1 MDSAAQG
8 RLRMSIRRT
17 GLALATLLVLAIVAP
32 AGAQITETSVRLT
45 WTAPGDD
52 SLSGTATEYDLR
64 WSTSVI
70 DAQNFAA
77 ATRVTGVSAPQSV
90 GSAEIFTVNGLS
102 PSTQY
107 WFAIKTGDE
116 RGNWSGVSNI
126 VSGTTLVSTDAER
139 PAPLA
144 VSVSGTTSNSVT
156 LAWAAVGDDSLT
168 GTATAYDIRWSTATI
183 NDVNWASATTV
194 TGEPAP
200 GAPGTSQNFVVTG
213 LDRNVDLYFAIQVR
227 DEANH
232 WSALSNVPRVD
243 RILDTAPPSA
253 PAGVQASL
261 QSSDPSLDVHVQ
273 WSNNSEADLA
283 GYHLYRAYSQSG
295 PFTRVNGSL
304 LVTNQYNDAGLPDS
318 AAVWYQVS
326 AVDAASNESA
336 RSTAFRVWLTGG
348 ETVAWKLQPAYPN
361 PSPLGAS
368 VSLPLEVPASGP
380 FEGRVEVL
388 NSAGERVRLIELS
401 GLSPGLTQVTWDGRN
416 GAGRAT
422 VPGVYRAWLVVG
434 SNKQFVKLVRTP

>member
-1 MDSAAQG
+1 
-8 RLRMSIRRT
+8 MSIRRIA
-17 GLALATLLVLAIVAP
+17 LALATLLMSAIVAP
-32 AGAQITETSVRLT
+32 VGAQITETSVRLS

-64 WSTSVI
+64 WSTSAI
-70 DAQNFAA
+70 DAQNFAS
-77 ATRVTGVSAPQSV
+77 ATRVTGVPAPQAV
-90 GSAEIFTVNGLS
+90 GATEVFTVTGLS

-126 VSGTTLVSTDAER
+126 VSATTLVSTDAER
-139 PAPLA
+139 PAVLA

-156 LAWAAVGDDSLT
+156 LGWSAVGDDSLT
-168 GTATAYDIRWSTATI
+168 GTASAYDVRWSTANITEG
-183 NDVNWASATTV
+183 NWASATTV
-194 TGEPAP
+194 TGEPTP
-200 GAPGTSQNFVVTG
+200 GAPGTAQNFVVTG
-213 LDRNVDLYFAIQVR
+213 LDRNVDLYFAIKVR

-261 QSSDPSLDVHVQ
+261 QSSDPSRDVQVQ
-273 WSNNSEADLA
+273 WTNNSEPDLA
-283 GYHLYRAYSQSG
+283 GYHLYRAYAQSG
-295 PFTRVNGSL
+295 PFTRVNVSL
-304 LVTNQYNDAGLPDS
+304 LVTNQYTDAGLPDS

-336 RSTAFRVWLTGG
+336 RSTPFRVWLTGG
-348 ETVAWKLQPAYPN
+348 ETVAWKIQPAYPN

-368 VSLPLEVPASGP
+368 VNLPLEVPTGGP

-388 NSAGERVRLIELS
+388 NSAGERVRLIELH

-416 GAGRAT
+416 DAGRAT

-434 SNKQFVKLVRTP
+434 SHKQFVKLVRTP

>member
-1 MDSAAQG
+1 
-8 RLRMSIRRT
+8 MSIRRT

-70 DAQNFAA
+70 DAQSFAA

-90 GSAEIFTVNGLS
+90 GSTEIFTVNGLS

-116 RGNWSGVSNI
+116 RGNWSGISNLVSA
-126 VSGTTLVSTDAER
+126 TTSVSTDAER

-144 VSVSGTTSNSVT
+144 VSVSGTTGNSVT
-156 LAWAAVGDDSLT
+156 LAWSAVGDDSLT
-168 GTATAYDIRWSTATI
+168 GTAGAYDIRWSTA
-183 NDVNWASATTV
+183 NLNEANWASATTV
-194 TGEPAP
+194 TGEPTP
-200 GAPGTSQNFVVTG
+200 GAPGVSQNFVVAG
-213 LDRNVDLYFAIQVR
+213 LDRSVDLYFAIKVR

-232 WSALSNVPRVD
+232 WSALSNVPKVD

-261 QSSDPSLDVHVQ
+261 QSSAPSLDVHVQ
-273 WSNNSEADLA
+273 WSNNAEADLA
-283 GYHLYRAYSQSG
+283 GYHLYRAYAQSG
-295 PFTRVNGSL
+295 PFTRVNVSL
-304 LVTNQYNDAGLPDS
+304 LVTNQYTDAGLPDS

-388 NSAGERVRLIELS
+388 NSAGERVRLIELR

-416 GAGRAT
+416 EAGRAT